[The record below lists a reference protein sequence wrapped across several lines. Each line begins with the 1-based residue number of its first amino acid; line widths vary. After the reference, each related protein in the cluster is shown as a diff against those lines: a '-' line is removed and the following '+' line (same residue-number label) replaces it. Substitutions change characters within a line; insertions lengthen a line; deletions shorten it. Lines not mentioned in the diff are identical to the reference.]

1 MSSASTGGTEGSSPA
16 SSPAS
21 AASLTMAAPKYGT
34 LVPNRIFVG
43 GISASTSEAELAQL
57 FSAYGNVKATK
68 IISDRAGVS
77 KGYGFVT
84 FETEEEAK
92 RLQQEAECIVL
103 RERKLNIAPA
113 IKKQPFSRSFDGST
127 GSPPSVPTS
136 TYYYANGMGL
146 AYQNGMT
153 FYNTAAPAP
162 ATSIA
167 PPTDPGTIYQATG
180 VFGPQAATNHQT
192 FAPVMYPCPAP
203 SLYMPQQYQYSPM
216 PYEQYYAGAA
226 AAAGAPQYLYTTTGG
241 SPSNTS
247 NGGGGGGG
255 NGNSSGSNGNNGTGA
270 TSPPTGPSPPLP
282 PQHPTHF
289 YAPAAP
295 PPHHHPPVPAGP
307 PPPPAQ
313 VDHLYYPFATGP
325 HPALPPPPHA
335 PMGLTEQQLLLYATD
350 ATSCQQT
357 STSDSQTAPQEDS
370 RPTPSHSEQPHG
382 ETQQASSGSPGTP
395 LVPLMPVKFPV
406 SGRYHANYHPI
417 AIHTAPQN
425 DSEDCAASPMHC
437 RAILYHPTVYIS
449 HAHAPPPY
457 THHNASS
464 GSLLPTPFSAS
475 PRQSSYDINTKTHG
489 HNSRDCGGNKYMG
502 GQGGNNG
509 LRGQGGQGHGYPL
522 NTHAP
527 KSQNTQGGSQSH
539 NSGRCS
545 GNGGVDGY
553 SHKYSTI
560 AVSSRLPVQY
570 NRRTAGS
577 NVGSSAILRSGSG
590 GYGSSQTAHKFNHA
604 TASNYGGSYKSSN
617 ANIIH
622 GYEYSSNGRT
632 RNCSDDHYYE
642 IGAAGN
648 NKSMGNGGYGSMGRR
663 NYLSNNN
670 YRGGAARLDL
680 HVGNDNNG
688 RPNNNDASKTDNA
701 AVVVTSTTSTTTT
714 TLSSRLSPAERA
726 NADASKDAQEKPA
739 SPPPAPYS
747 PMTRPLPTLSPPTP
761 QVQFYAPVQN
771 RYQSPSMPSSQLQQ
785 QQQHP
790 ANSQRSR
797 YSVGQTLA
805 NRKPSDKYS
814 NATGS
819 SQTTMLRQS
828 AKYKMN
834 GIMQTAATT
843 MTSKLADDNLGGA
856 GDGPGRLPLS
866 PPNTPRAS
874 GHPAAGDQNQLSD
887 TCHQMQALTL

>member
-43 GISASTSEAELAQL
+43 GISASTSEAELAQV

-153 FYNTAAPAP
+153 FYNTAAAAP

-180 VFGPQAATNHQT
+180 VFGPQAATGHQT

-216 PYEQYYAGAA
+216 PYEPYYAG
-226 AAAGAPQYLYTTTGG
+226 AAAGAPQYLYATTSS
-241 SPSNTS
+241 SPSNT
-247 NGGGGGGG
+247 NGGGGG
-255 NGNSSGSNGNNGTGA
+255 NSSGSSGNNGTGA
-270 TSPPTGPSPPLP
+270 TSPPTGPPPPLP
-282 PQHPTHF
+282 PPHPTHF

-295 PPHHHPPVPAGP
+295 APHHHPPVPTG

-313 VDHLYYPFATGP
+313 VDHLYYPFAAGP
-325 HPALPPPPHA
+325 HPAPPPHA
-335 PMGLTEQQLLLYATD
+335 SMGLTEQQLLLYATD

-357 STSDSQTAPQEDS
+357 SMSDSQAAPQEDS
-370 RPTPSHSEQPHG
+370 RPTPSHSEQPHS
-382 ETQQASSGSPGTP
+382 EVQQAASGSPATS
-395 LVPLMPVKFPV
+395 LLPLMPVKFPM
-406 SGRYHANYHPI
+406 SGRYHTNYHPI
-417 AIHTAPQN
+417 TIHTPHSAQN
-425 DSEDCAASPMHC
+425 DSEDCTTSPMHC
-437 RAILYHPTVYIS
+437 RILYHPTVYIP
-449 HAHAPPPY
+449 HTHPPPPY
-457 THHNASS
+457 THHNAS
-464 GSLLPTPFSAS
+464 GTASLLPTPFSPS
-475 PRQSSYDINTKTHG
+475 PHQSGYDNSNAKTYG
-489 HNSRDCGGNKYMG
+489 HNSRDCNKYSS
-502 GQGGNNG
+502 GQGNN
-509 LRGQGGQGHGYPL
+509 LRGQGGQNYGYPL
-522 NTHAP
+522 AHHNTHV
-527 KSQNTQGGSQSH
+527 KSQNTHGGTQSH
-539 NSGRCS
+539 NKCS
-545 GNGGVDGY
+545 GNAADG

-560 AVSSRLPVQY
+560 PVSSRLPVQY

-577 NVGSSAILRSGSG
+577 NVGSSAILRSGGGYASNQAAHKINHTTSNYSYTTNGRARHCGDDQYYEINKPMTG
-590 GYGSSQTAHKFNHA
+590 GYGSGRKNCL
-604 TASNYGGSYKSSN
+604 SSN
-617 ANIIH
+617 
-622 GYEYSSNGRT
+622 
-632 RNCSDDHYYE
+632 
-642 IGAAGN
+642 N
-648 NKSMGNGGYGSMGRR
+648 N
-663 NYLSNNN
+663 NNN
-670 YRGGAARLDL
+670 YRGNAARLDV
-680 HVGNDNNG
+680 HGNDNG
-688 RPNNNDASKTDNA
+688 RPNNDTVQTDS
-701 AVVVTSTTSTTTT
+701 AVVVTSTST
-714 TLSSRLSPAERA
+714 TLSSRLSPSERI
-726 NADASKDAQEKPA
+726 NADASNTQEKPA

-747 PMTRPLPTLSPPTP
+747 PMTRPLPTLSPPTL
-761 QVQFYAPVQN
+761 QVQFYAPAQN
-771 RYQSPSMPSSQLQQ
+771 RYQPSSMPLSQTQQ
-785 QQQHP
+785 QQQQS
-790 ANSQRSR
+790 AGNQRSR
-797 YSVGQTLA
+797 YSVGQALSST

-814 NATGS
+814 STTG

-828 AKYKMN
+828 KYKMN
-834 GIMQTAATT
+834 GIMQTTATAVA
-843 MTSKLADDNLGGA
+843 SKLADDALGGA
-856 GDGPGRLPLS
+856 GDGPGRLPIT
-866 PPNTPRAS
+866 PPGTPRTA